1 MNARNPMP
9 YRDFRHPRNHLSIG
23 FGCRI
28 VLAFR
33 DVIGFGTQRAFR
45 RPVTRQ
51 SSGCEWTIR
60 DHPDLLLAAERQHLP
75 LLFAVEE
82 VEVILHRDEAGPPML
97 RALVQRFLELPP
109 EHGGGTETTR

>member
-1 MNARNPMP
+1 MNARNPMLF
-9 YRDFRHPRNHLSIG
+9 RDFRDPRNHLSIG

-33 DVIGFGTQRAFR
+33 DLIGFGTKRAIL

-51 SSGCEWTIR
+51 SAGCEWTIR
-60 DHPDLLLAAERQHLP
+60 DHPDLLLAAQRQHLA

-82 VEVILHRDEAGPPML
+82 VPAILHPHEGAPPLRL
-97 RALVQRFLELPP
+97 RAVQHLLAPP
-109 EHGGGTETTR
+109 SSQP

>member
-1 MNARNPMP
+1 MNTRNPMLF
-9 YRDFRHPRNHLSIG
+9 RDFRDPRNHLSIG

-33 DVIGFGTQRAFR
+33 DLIGFGTQSAFR

-60 DHPDLLLAAERQHLP
+60 DHPDLLLPAERQHLP
-75 LLFAVEE
+75 LLFAVAE
-82 VEVILHRDEAGPPML
+82 VQVILHRDEAGTSMSL
-97 RALVQRFLELPP
+97 RDGQR
-109 EHGGGTETTR
+109 